1 MREANRLK
9 ILVAVIIGILGVTT
23 ALALGSVTVPAWVL
37 VATLVAIVDTYWIAS
52 IWSRDRVEAPAKD
65 TGSDKEDKEETFSA
79 PGFSVEVDCRA
90 CGKFNRVPGHRL
102 RDRPKCGRC
111 KVYLMPGKRV
121 VVCRVTSSLMKG
133 PLRVEL
139 DAVWTDEN
147 RLWQALADHVAF
159 ETKGAADAKNPSR
172 RTVN

>member
-1 MREANRLK
+1 MNESDRIK
-9 ILVAVIIGILGVTT
+9 LVIAFIIGVLGIAT
-23 ALALGSVTVPAWVL
+23 AFTLASAMIPAWVMIL
-37 VATLVAIVDTYWIAS
+37 LGVGAIDAYWVWS
-52 IWSRDRVEAPAKD
+52 IWRSEHGSAPAPAPESD
-65 TGSDKEDKEETFSA
+65 TETFST

-111 KVYLMPGKRV
+111 KVALMPGKRV

-133 PLRVEL
+133 PLRAEL
-139 DAVWTDEN
+139 DAVWTDES
-147 RLWQALADHVAF
+147 RLWQALADHVTI

>member
-9 ILVAVIIGILGVTT
+9 ILVAVIIGILGVAA

-37 VATLVAIVDTYWIAS
+37 IAILVAIVDTYWIVS
-52 IWSRDRVEAPAKD
+52 IWFRERVEAPPGD
-65 TGSDKEDKEETFSA
+65 TGSDKEETFSA

-111 KVYLMPGKRV
+111 KVHLMPGKRV

-139 DAVWTDEN
+139 DAVWTDES
-147 RLWQALADHVAF
+147 RLWQGLADHVAF

>member
-1 MREANRLK
+1 MNESSRLK
-9 ILVAVIIGILGVTT
+9 LVVAIIIAVLGTAT
-23 ALALGSVTVPAWVL
+23 ALALASVKIPAWVL
-37 VATLVAIVDTYWIAS
+37 ILLSVGVIDVCWFWS
-52 IWSRDRVEAPAKD
+52 IWRRERASTHESTSASD
-65 TGSDKEDKEETFSA
+65 TETFSA

-111 KVYLMPGKRV
+111 KVPLMPGKRV

-133 PLRVEL
+133 PLRAEL

-147 RLWQALADHVAF
+147 RLWQALADHVTF
-159 ETKGAADAKNPSR
+159 ETKATTDAKNPSR